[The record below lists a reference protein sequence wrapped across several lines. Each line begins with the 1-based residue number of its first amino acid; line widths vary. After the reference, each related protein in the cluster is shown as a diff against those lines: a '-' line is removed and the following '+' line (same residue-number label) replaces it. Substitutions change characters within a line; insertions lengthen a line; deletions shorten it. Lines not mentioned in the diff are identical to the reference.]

1 MNSIRCNKCGN
12 FVADNTPFCP
22 YCGNPIRAIPP
33 QPKNNNNV
41 LLAIIILLLS
51 LIVGMMVWMFWGD
64 KIVGKVRGKE
74 KPREE
79 MVAPAKDAGDAED
92 IRDAEADVPG
102 AEADAD
108 VSSTA
113 APAAPAV
120 AEEVAAPAAVAPV
133 APPPPV
139 VRNKVA
145 NGTYRLN
152 GAIMHKQNY
161 YIDMEVYV
169 KGNQAKGR
177 YIVYNGENVYVNL
190 SGTIDAN
197 GNMRLTEYKNGV
209 ATGYYF
215 TGRFNQNT
223 YSGKYKS
230 TNRKLT
236 MNFSASTY

>member
-51 LIVGMMVWMFWGD
+51 LIIGMMVWMFWGD
-64 KIVGKVRGKE
+64 KIVDKVRGKE

-79 MVAPAKDAGDAED
+79 MVAPTKDAGDAED

-108 VSSTA
+108 VSATA

-133 APPPPV
+133 EHCESGFLPNFTNHTFVGTFVGLTFATYANPLV
-139 VRNKVA
+139 VAGIVGFLHAVEHQVLIVA
-145 NGTYRLN
+145 F
-152 GAIMHKQNY
+152 Q
-161 YIDMEVYV
+161 V
-169 KGNQAKGR
+169 AKGS
-177 YIVYNGENVYVNL
+177 L
-190 SGTIDAN
+190 FH
-197 GNMRLTEYKNGV
+197 L
-209 ATGYYF
+209 F
-215 TGRFNQNT
+215 
-223 YSGKYKS
+223 
-230 TNRKLT
+230 
-236 MNFSASTY
+236 

>member
-1 MNSIRCNKCGN
+1 
-12 FVADNTPFCP
+12 
-22 YCGNPIRAIPP
+22 
-33 QPKNNNNV
+33 
-41 LLAIIILLLS
+41 
-51 LIVGMMVWMFWGD
+51 
-64 KIVGKVRGKE
+64 
-74 KPREE
+74 
-79 MVAPAKDAGDAED
+79 
-92 IRDAEADVPG
+92 
-102 AEADAD
+102 
-108 VSSTA
+108 
-113 APAAPAV
+113 
-120 AEEVAAPAAVAPV
+120 
-133 APPPPV
+133 
-139 VRNKVA
+139 
-145 NGTYRLN
+145 
-152 GAIMHKQNY
+152 
-161 YIDMEVYV
+161 MEVYV